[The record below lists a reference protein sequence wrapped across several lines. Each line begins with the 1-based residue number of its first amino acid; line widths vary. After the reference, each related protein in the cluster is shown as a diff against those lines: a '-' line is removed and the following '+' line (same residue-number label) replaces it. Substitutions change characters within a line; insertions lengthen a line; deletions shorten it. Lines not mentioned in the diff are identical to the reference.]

1 MFPARKWVTT
11 LFDLEGKKVWTT
23 LLGPD
28 VNQGRGFPRI
38 EQVLINKNFVWP
50 NSSGLSTH
58 AASNVQCT
66 LSWIS
71 AAYWKYARSY
81 CFGISRIKN
90 MPLNNNFDWLG
101 GCRNIHKH
109 AFVFSSSVTSWKSI
123 PQEQLKMARSGLQL
137 PYHFYKQ
144 HKLFYISPH
153 PETIHPSHLSHPLI
167 AYAATSASD
176 GILLLLL

>member
-11 LFDLEGKKVWTT
+11 LFDLKGKKVWTT

-58 AASNVQCT
+58 AASNVQST

-109 AFVFSSSVTSWKSI
+109 SFVFSPSVTSLFLANKGLEREFLKSNQRNI
-123 PQEQLKMARSGLQL
+123 AR
-137 PYHFYKQ
+137 
-144 HKLFYISPH
+144 
-153 PETIHPSHLSHPLI
+153 I
-167 AYAATSASD
+167 ANAVQRHS
-176 GILLLLL
+176 